1 MVRVK
6 RVPTE
11 ELAVAAMQPSK
22 RDVRISQYFSP
33 NSIQLSLRSKTKKHV
48 LSELVSLLPVEATSK
63 NVILEILRGRE
74 ELGSTGIGKGVAIP
88 HCRSAVLPE
97 LMLVFGRSK
106 RGIDFGA
113 VDDNPVH
120 LFFLIASPPI
130 EVFNLYH
137 PVLGRIVEVVR
148 DKRTRDR
155 LMDVEDAQ
163 AFLKLIEEVLA

>member
-1 MVRVK
+1 MN
-6 RVPTE
+6 
-11 ELAVAAMQPSK
+11 PSH
-22 RDVRISQYFSP
+22 REVRISQYFSP
-33 NSIQLSLRSKTKKHV
+33 NSILLSLRSRTKKQV
-48 LSELVSLLPVEATSK
+48 LSELVGVLPVETATK

-97 LMLVFGRSK
+97 LMLAFGRSN
-106 RGIDFGA
+106 RGIGFGSIDGKPA
-113 VDDNPVH
+113 H
-120 LFFLIASPPI
+120 LFFLVASPPI

-137 PVLGRIVEVVR
+137 PVLGKIVEVVR
-148 DKRTRDR
+148 DKKTRQQ

>member
-1 MVRVK
+1 MKLVQVGRLV
-6 RVPTE
+6 
-11 ELAVAAMQPSK
+11 VAAMQPSK

-33 NSIQLSLRSKTKKHV
+33 HSIQFSLRSKTKKHV

-106 RGIDFGA
+106 KGIDFGA
-113 VDDNPVH
+113 VDGKPVH

-130 EVFNLYH
+130 EMFNLYH

-148 DKRTRDR
+148 DKKTREQ
-155 LMDVEDAQ
+155 LMEVDDPQ
-163 AFLKLIEEVLA
+163 SFLKLMEEVLA